1 MAKQF
6 KTKKML
12 RKLSIIRYILLVVL
26 VYLLIKLCIYSLTKI
41 SPNNYYY
48 PRLLII
54 DYYNLLKD
62 NTINNPVQL
71 LNYRENSFKIVKEE
85 KNDEVEM
92 VYKDTTKLDDKKKVY
107 IYSTHQTEMYADKK
121 SVVNASN
128 YFKECLENENIEVV
142 VEKGSIEDFL
152 IANNYSYNYSYIA
165 SRYFIEEEIKN
176 NDYNLIIDLHRD
188 AVKREASLATIN
200 DKKYAKIMFVIG
212 KKNKNYKNNYQLA
225 EDLNNLIKEEYP
237 NLTRGILLQ
246 DGDNVNGIYNQDL
259 ASNIILIELGGNN
272 NKYEEVKNTLDLIAP
287 IIGEY
292 LNEKEI

>member
-1 MAKQF
+1 
-6 KTKKML
+6 
-12 RKLSIIRYILLVVL
+12 
-26 VYLLIKLCIYSLTKI
+26 
-41 SPNNYYY
+41 
-48 PRLLII
+48 
-54 DYYNLLKD
+54 
-62 NTINNPVQL
+62 
-71 LNYRENSFKIVKEE
+71 
-85 KNDEVEM
+85 
-92 VYKDTTKLDDKKKVY
+92 
-107 IYSTHQTEMYADKK
+107 MYADKK

>member
-1 MAKQF
+1 
-6 KTKKML
+6 
-12 RKLSIIRYILLVVL
+12 
-26 VYLLIKLCIYSLTKI
+26 
-41 SPNNYYY
+41 
-48 PRLLII
+48 
-54 DYYNLLKD
+54 
-62 NTINNPVQL
+62 
-71 LNYRENSFKIVKEE
+71 
-85 KNDEVEM
+85 M
-92 VYKDTTKLDDKKKVY
+92 VYKDTQKLDEKKKVY